1 VREYLYLGEY
11 ICISIKVMKK
21 SELVKIIRVAVRE
34 ELKSTLPSILE
45 ELSNK
50 VPHLSAESKDTNIV
64 EIARHKI
71 NKVRKTK
78 PQKQYS
84 KNKAINEILNETVGG
99 IPHEGSMVS
108 GGVAPATEFTDM
120 NGQRVDVD
128 SLPDHVSSALTRNYS
143 DVLNLVDKKKKG
155 TV

>member
-1 VREYLYLGEY
+1 
-11 ICISIKVMKK
+11 M
-21 SELVKIIRVAVRE
+21 
-34 ELKSTLPSILE
+34 
-45 ELSNK
+45 
-50 VPHLSAESKDTNIV
+50 
-64 EIARHKI
+64 
-71 NKVRKTK
+71 
-78 PQKQYS
+78 
-84 KNKAINEILNETVGG
+84 GG